1 MNTEELK
8 SIGLNEEQIAEVF
21 KLRGKEIQQAK
32 NDYDL
37 LKTEN
42 ESLKESL
49 NTANEKIEKFKDVDV
64 ESIKSE
70 VDKYKDMYEKN
81 KNDYESKI
89 NNLKLDHLI
98 ETSLLSNDA
107 RNIKSVKG
115 LLDMEALRESKNVN
129 DDLLGQINSI
139 KESDPYLFKDQK
151 TDTKKAVSK
160 GQVVSDNS
168 DLTYDQMLDM
178 HNKGMM

>member
-49 NTANEKIEKFKDVDV
+49 NTANEKIEMFKDVDV

-81 KNDYESKI
+81 TWHYKRHGVQYRYKLYKEESTMKDKKI
-89 NNLKLDHLI
+89 RIKQVKIKITILI
-98 ETSLLSNDA
+98 LTIEITS
-107 RNIKSVKG
+107 
-115 LLDMEALRESKNVN
+115 E
-129 DDLLGQINSI
+129 
-139 KESDPYLFKDQK
+139 
-151 TDTKKAVSK
+151 
-160 GQVVSDNS
+160 
-168 DLTYDQMLDM
+168 
-178 HNKGMM
+178 